1 MIENSSL
8 APQSV
13 LKRKPF
19 DFDRS
24 LNTFAAWCLAL
35 LWLLPLLYAVWAA
48 FHPSEY
54 ETRFSLFAPLTLQNF
69 VQAWNEAPFA
79 RYFLNT
85 VILVT
90 GIVAAQFF
98 LCTLAAYAFARF
110 TFPGRNVLFTLVLLQ
125 LLVMPDILIVQN
137 YQTMRSFGLIDTI
150 AAIGLPY
157 IASGFGIFL
166 LRQTFMTVPKEL
178 DEAARV
184 EGCSFLGVLWR
195 VYIPL
200 AKPTYL
206 AYGLVSVSH
215 HWNNFVW
222 PLIVTN
228 SVETRPLTV
237 GLSIFAVTDS
247 GIQWSVINAATL
259 MTSGPLLI
267 AFLLFQR
274 QFVQSFIRAGI
285 K

>member
-1 MIENSSL
+1 M
-8 APQSV
+8 
-13 LKRKPF
+13 
-19 DFDRS
+19 
-24 LNTFAAWCLAL
+24 
-35 LWLLPLLYAVWAA
+35 
-48 FHPSEY
+48 
-54 ETRFSLFAPLTLQNF
+54 
-69 VQAWNEAPFA
+69 
-79 RYFLNT
+79 NT

-110 TFPGRNVLFTLVLLQ
+110 TFPGRNLLFTLVLLQ

-137 YQTMRSFGLIDTI
+137 YQTMRSLNLIDTI

-178 DEAARV
+178 EEAARV

>member
-1 MIENSSL
+1 MANSL
-8 APQSV
+8 QM
-13 LKRKPF
+13 LPF
-19 DFDRS
+19 NKYLRSWNYDRI
-24 LNTFAAWCLAL
+24 LNTLAAWCLAIM
-35 LWLLPLLYAVWAA
+35 WLLPLVYAIWTA
-48 FHPSEY
+48 FHPGEY
-54 ETRFSLFAPLTLQNF
+54 ETRFDLFAPLTLQNF
-69 VQAWNEAPFA
+69 VQAWSEAPFA
-79 RYFLNT
+79 RYFFNT
-85 VILVT
+85 IILVT

-98 LCTLAAYAFARF
+98 LCTLAAYSFARF
-110 TFPGRNVLFTLVLLQ
+110 SFPGRNILFTLVLLQ

-150 AAIGLPY
+150 VAIGLPY
-157 IASGFGIFL
+157 VASGFGIFL

-184 EGCSFLGVLWR
+184 EGCSFIGVLWR

-222 PLIVTN
+222 PLIITN

-237 GLSIFAVTDS
+237 GLSIFAVTDA
-247 GIQWSVINAATL
+247 GIQWAVINAATL

-274 QFVQSFIRAGI
+274 QFVQSFVRAGI

>member
-35 LWLLPLLYAVWAA
+35 LWLLPLLYAVWTA

-54 ETRFSLFAPLTLQNF
+54 ETRLSLFAPLTLQNF

>member
-1 MIENSSL
+1 MIENSSTT
-8 APQSV
+8 PQSIF
-13 LKRKPF
+13 KRKPF

-24 LNTFAAWCLAL
+24 LNTLGAWCLAL
-35 LWLLPLLYAVWAA
+35 LWLLPLLYAVWTA

-54 ETRFSLFAPLTLQNF
+54 ETRFDLFAPVTLQNF

-110 TFPGRNVLFTLVLLQ
+110 TFPGRSLLFTLVLLQ

-178 DEAARV
+178 DEAARI

>member
-1 MIENSSL
+1 MSLKKLKFSQINS
-8 APQSV
+8 
-13 LKRKPF
+13 KRRTF
-19 DFDRS
+19 NFDRS
-24 LNTFAAWCLAL
+24 LNTFAAWCLAI
-35 LWLLPLLYAVWAA
+35 LWLSPLVYAVWTA
-48 FHPSEY
+48 FHPSEF
-54 ETRFSLFAPLTLQNF
+54 ETRFELLAPLTLQNF
-69 VQAWNEAPFA
+69 VQAWTEAPFA

-110 TFPGRNVLFTLVLLQ
+110 TFPGRNIMFTLVLLQ

-137 YQTMRSFGLIDTI
+137 YQTMRALGLIDTI
-150 AAIGLPY
+150 MAIGLPY

-274 QFVQSFIRAGI
+274 QFVQSFVRAGI

>member
-1 MIENSSL
+1 MSSKAL
-8 APQSV
+8 KSPQPIAKFRSFN
-13 LKRKPF
+13 F
-19 DFDRS
+19 DHS
-24 LNTFAAWCLAL
+24 LNTFAAWCLAI
-35 LWLLPLLYAVWAA
+35 LWLSPLVYAVWTA
-48 FHPSEY
+48 FHPSEF
-54 ETRFSLFAPLTLQNF
+54 ETRFDLFAPLTLQNF
-69 VQAWNEAPFA
+69 VQAWTAAPFA

-110 TFPGRNVLFTLVLLQ
+110 TFPGRNILFTLVLLQ

-137 YQTMRSFGLIDTI
+137 YQTMRSLGLIDTI

-259 MTSGPLLI
+259 ITSGPLLI

>member
-1 MIENSSL
+1 MTENSSL

-35 LWLLPLLYAVWAA
+35 LWLLPLLYAVWTA

-54 ETRFSLFAPLTLQNF
+54 ETRFSLFAPLMLQNF

-247 GIQWSVINAATL
+247 GIQWSVINAARL
-259 MTSGPLLI
+259 MTSAPLLI

>member
-1 MIENSSL
+1 M
-8 APQSV
+8 
-13 LKRKPF
+13 
-19 DFDRS
+19 
-24 LNTFAAWCLAL
+24 
-35 LWLLPLLYAVWAA
+35 
-48 FHPSEY
+48 
-54 ETRFSLFAPLTLQNF
+54 
-69 VQAWNEAPFA
+69 
-79 RYFLNT
+79 
-85 VILVT
+85 ILVT

-110 TFPGRNVLFTLVLLQ
+110 TFPGRNILFTLVLLQ

-137 YQTMRSFGLIDTI
+137 YQTMRSLGLIDTI

-215 HWNNFVW
+215 HWNNYVW

>member
-1 MIENSSL
+1 MSSKAL
-8 APQSV
+8 KSPQLIAKFRS
-13 LKRKPF
+13 F
-19 DFDRS
+19 NFDRS
-24 LNTFAAWCLAL
+24 LNTFAAWCLAI
-35 LWLLPLLYAVWAA
+35 LWLSPLVYAVWTA
-48 FHPSEY
+48 FHPSEF
-54 ETRFSLFAPLTLQNF
+54 ETRFDLFAPLTLQNF
-69 VQAWNEAPFA
+69 VQAWTAAPFA

-110 TFPGRNVLFTLVLLQ
+110 TFPGRNILFTLVLLQ

-137 YQTMRSFGLIDTI
+137 YQTMRSLGLIDTI

-222 PLIVTN
+222 PLIITN